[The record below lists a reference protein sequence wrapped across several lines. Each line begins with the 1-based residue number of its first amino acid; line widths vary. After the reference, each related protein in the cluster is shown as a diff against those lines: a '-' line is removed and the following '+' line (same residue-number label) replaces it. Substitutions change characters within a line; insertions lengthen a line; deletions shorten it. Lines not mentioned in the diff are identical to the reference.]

1 MGLDP
6 AKMAKSV
13 SDNINEHVQSSL
25 EQVHENIR
33 GYVRELIKQ
42 EAPDIP
48 EEHLQELVD
57 TWTPD
62 PQGKIHG
69 KAAGKTGDGGPAAG
83 GGSTGGL
90 PPDLLLTMV
99 RQFLSYSRGSMSIR
113 EQQRL
118 REEIPD
124 WQESYWKRFPPRVK
138 KLISNVVKGNIS
150 QESFWDRL
158 TSELGLQER

>member
-13 SDNINEHVQSSL
+13 SDNIKEHVQSSL
-25 EQVHENIR
+25 EQVHQHIR

-42 EAPDIP
+42 EAPEIP

-62 PQGKIHG
+62 PQGRIRG
-69 KAAGKTGDGGPAAG
+69 KAGGETGDGGPSA
-83 GGSTGGL
+83 GGL

-99 RQFLSYSRGSMSIR
+99 QQFLSYSRGSMSIR

-124 WQESYWKRFPPRVK
+124 WQESYWRRFPPRVK
-138 KLISNVVKGNIS
+138 KLISNVIKGNIGE
-150 QESFWDRL
+150 ESFWDRL